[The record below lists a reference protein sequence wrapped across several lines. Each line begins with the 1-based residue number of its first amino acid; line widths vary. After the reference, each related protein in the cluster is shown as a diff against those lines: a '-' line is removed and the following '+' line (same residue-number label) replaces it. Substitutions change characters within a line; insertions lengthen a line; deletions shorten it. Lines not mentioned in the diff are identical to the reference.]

1 MPKKSPEET
10 NQKKYKE
17 DKNVKINLTD
27 KNSIP
32 NSKIGSRESI
42 KKDFFY
48 KFFTL
53 NPFFRNIDKKNLM
66 ILSEL
71 SKIKNVRSN
80 VKIVLNEINDKKYR
94 FLTNNYCLV
103 KEGFVFL
110 IVENNYKKTVVDIFF
125 PLEII
130 SMNLI
135 SLFGEASPRVGEASL
150 RVGDGKIFIPRN
162 SSLLL
167 IPFDP
172 RINDIMENYKNET
185 LLMKIKYFYLDL
197 INYKGLDSIN
207 RLLYF
212 LHQYLKRNV
221 LALNNDQLLL
231 SNKKLI
237 SYITGN
243 SHEVIVRNF
252 KKLQKMGYLIKQG
265 KNIKINKQKVE
276 EWAKKLKIIS

>member
-1 MPKKSPEET
+1 MPKKSTNET
-10 NQKKYKE
+10 NQKKDKE
-17 DKNVKINLTD
+17 TKNVIQLTN

-32 NSKIGSRESI
+32 NSNTVNKDSI
-42 KKDFFY
+42 KKDFLY
-48 KFFTL
+48 KLFTL

-80 VKIVLNEINDKKYR
+80 VKIGVNEINDKKYK

-110 IVENNYKKTVVDIFF
+110 IVENDYKKTVVDIFF

-135 SLFGEASPRVGEASL
+135 SLLEQT
-150 RVGDGKIFIPRN
+150 KIFIPRN
-162 SSLLL
+162 SSLLI
-167 IPFDP
+167 IPFDEKV
-172 RINDIMENYKNET
+172 RDIMESYKNET
-185 LLMKIKYFYLDL
+185 FFVRIKYLYLDL
-197 INYKGLDSIN
+197 INYKAMDSIN

-212 LHQYLKRNV
+212 FYQYLKRNV

-252 KKLQKMGYLIKQG
+252 KKLQKMGYIIGQG
-265 KNIKINKQKVE
+265 KKMKINKQKVE